1 MTIPGG
7 DRVFIIAEAGVN
19 HNESNESA
27 GNKKIS
33 LTINAAQGNLDVLD
47 LNHIFAPRWISPWAS
62 GGVIYFQERCHVS

>member
-1 MTIPGG
+1 MTIPAG

-19 HNESNESA
+19 HNGSSA

-33 LTINAAQGNLDVLD
+33 LTINAAQGNIDALD

-62 GGVIYFQERCHVS
+62 DGVIYFQERCHLS